1 MSRIRLSIPV
11 AMLVENVLTSGEPSE
26 LMIDCLQRKDFSS
39 LLSKIKE
46 PTMDLVERLD
56 TAAEIGDNWE
66 EAIRSRVY
74 EFKFLHINALKRL
87 LYFRFNLKVEQDY
100 IQEGLSLKHIYLTLQ
115 EIELLQLMVGRQ
127 WIVKEEE
134 QNKDEHRDK
143 GRDASFPIPVHI
155 RLKY

>member
-1 MSRIRLSIPV
+1 MRHVQLSIPV
-11 AMLVENVLTSGEPSE
+11 ALFVENVLTSGEPRE
-26 LMIDCLQRKDFSS
+26 LIIDCLQRKDFSS

-56 TAAEIGDNWE
+56 TAAEVGDNWE

-87 LYFRFNLKVEQDY
+87 LYFRFDLKADQDY
-100 IQEGLSLKHIYLTLQ
+100 IQEDLTLKDIHLTLQ
-115 EIELLQLMVGRQ
+115 ETELLQLLVGRQ
-127 WIVKEEE
+127 WIVQEE
-134 QNKDEHRDK
+134 QGKDQRDK
-143 GRDASFPIPVHI
+143 DRDTSLSIPVYI

>member
-1 MSRIRLSIPV
+1 MSRVQLSIPV
-11 AMLVENVLTSGEPSE
+11 ALLVENVLTSGEPSE
-26 LMIDCLQRKDFSS
+26 LIIDRLQRKEFSS

-56 TAAEIGDNWE
+56 TAAEVGDNWE

-87 LYFRFNLKVEQDY
+87 LYFRFDLKADQDY
-100 IQEGLSLKHIYLTLQ
+100 IQEDLTLKDIHLTLQ
-115 EIELLQLMVGRQ
+115 ETELLQLLIGRQ
-127 WIVKEEE
+127 WIVQEEE
-134 QNKDEHRDK
+134 QNKDEHRDNR
-143 GRDASFPIPVHI
+143 RDASFRIPVHI

>member
-1 MSRIRLSIPV
+1 MSRVQLSIPV
-11 AMLVENVLTSGEPSE
+11 ALLVENVLTSGEPSE
-26 LMIDCLQRKDFSS
+26 LIIDRLQRKEFSS

-56 TAAEIGDNWE
+56 TAAEVGDNWE

-87 LYFRFNLKVEQDY
+87 LYFRFDLKADQDY
-100 IQEGLSLKHIYLTLQ
+100 IQEDLTLKDIHLTLQ
-115 EIELLQLMVGRQ
+115 ETELLQLLVGRQ
-127 WIVKEEE
+127 WVVQEE
-134 QNKDEHRDK
+134 QGKDQRDK
-143 GRDASFPIPVHI
+143 DRDTSLSIPVHI